1 MTANIV
7 DEFVNYLSARH
18 FNAASLLSKLN
29 STSRRNGE
37 RTLKDLWEAS
47 DLSAND
53 FADEVAQFYHLPRV
67 ALPQLIAA
75 SALTAKF
82 SRRFLRETLVFP
94 YSAEDGRPRLVL
106 ADPTDAAAVRAAEI
120 VLGQAI
126 AVEIASYEDIA
137 TALTKRLEGQQIPS
151 HFEKLL
157 IREYD
162 VPEDYAQRLM
172 GHFAEGAKDA
182 GMLNA
187 QGIITSG
194 NVIIT
199 PGAGSLQIGGSTLS
213 GIGAVEPAEVEAD
226 SDVSVSFVRGYSVRI
241 TGPGIDSRIAIKD
254 EDDVEI
260 VEAML
265 KKVRRLLKAE
275 LEGKSGG

>member
-1 MTANIV
+1 M
-7 DEFVNYLSARH
+7 
-18 FNAASLLSKLN
+18 
-29 STSRRNGE
+29 
-37 RTLKDLWEAS
+37 
-47 DLSAND
+47 
-53 FADEVAQFYHLPRV
+53 
-67 ALPQLIAA
+67 
-75 SALTAKF
+75 
-82 SRRFLRETLVFP
+82 
-94 YSAEDGRPRLVL
+94 
-106 ADPTDAAAVRAAEI
+106 
-120 VLGQAI
+120 
-126 AVEIASYEDIA
+126 
-137 TALTKRLEGQQIPS
+137 
-151 HFEKLL
+151 

-172 GHFAEGAKDA
+172 GYFAEGAKDA

-194 NVIIT
+194 NVTIT

-213 GIGAVEPAEVEAD
+213 GTGTVEPAEVEAD

-241 TGPGIDSRIAIKD
+241 TGPGIDSQIAIKD

-275 LEGKSGG
+275 LEGKERRVSR